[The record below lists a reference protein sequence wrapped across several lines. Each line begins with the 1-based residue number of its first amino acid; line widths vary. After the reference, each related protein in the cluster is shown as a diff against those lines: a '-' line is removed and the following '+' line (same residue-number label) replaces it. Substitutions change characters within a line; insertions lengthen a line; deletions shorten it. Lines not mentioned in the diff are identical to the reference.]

1 MGVILAALCLSPGCD
16 QNARKP
22 STAQPLVPTVGYPA
36 PEIDGV
42 DLDGVDFKLSDYKGK
57 VVMLDFWAAGA
68 ARAWSFCRMEKSWW
82 RNIKDRP
89 FVALGVNT
97 DKDVS
102 LPKNCKDLAMP
113 LLGGRLRRR
122 RPHLHAGHQG
132 FPTVYVIDHEGIIR
146 FARDRVNVAEL
157 DGTIQ
162 RCVRK
167 AEGKS

>member
-1 MGVILAALCLSPGCD
+1 VILAALCLSPGCD

-22 STAQPLVPTVGYPA
+22 STAQPLVPTVGYAA

-57 VVMLDFWAAGA
+57 VVMLDFWATWCPPCMKFLPHGKELV
-68 ARAWSFCRMEKSWW
+68 EKY
-82 RNIKDRP
+82 KDRP

-102 LPKNCKDLAMP
+102 LPKNCKDLAMRCWADGF
-113 LLGGRLRRR
+113 GGGGPICTRWGIK
-122 RPHLHAGHQG
+122 A
-132 FPTVYVIDHEGIIR
+132 FPTVYVIDGDGIIR
-146 FARDRVNVAEL
+146 FAPDRVNVAKL
-157 DGTIQ
+157 DETIE
-162 RCVRK
+162 RLVRK